1 MLHSGWMD
9 ITQGTDAR
17 TALVCARLHLRHAK
31 RHLHKGLSAAG
42 MIALYDSILFGMRH
56 YIARHSGCASFVKNT
71 DLWDAISL
79 FHALARAGVFDD
91 PLVFNRLSL
100 ATERALWQESFSFD
114 ADATLA
120 EVEAMLTKLGVM
132 PFHESVLPNESLT
145 AH

>member
-9 ITQGTDAR
+9 LTQGTDAR
-17 TALVCARLHLRHAK
+17 TALVCARLHLRNAK

-42 MIALYDSILFGMRH
+42 MIALYDSMLFGMRH
-56 YIARHSGCASFVKNT
+56 YIARHTGCASFVKNT
-71 DLWDAISL
+71 DLWDATNM

-114 ADATLA
+114 ANSTLA
-120 EVEAMLTKLGVM
+120 DVEKMLMKLGVM
-132 PFHESVLPNESLT
+132 AFDESVLQKN
-145 AH
+145 H